1 MDNAFTIPLAVMSL
15 LSVGGFVAVLA
26 YAMIRAALLRR
37 ALAVASQRRAD
48 EAASM
53 SGLREVVDAKRRA
66 ASERR
71 LQRQRQHERL
81 DGAKR
86 ALAAARQDRLEFVH
100 ELSEPG
106 PRDRLFRIELT
117 PERGAAERRAEDA
130 VFSPEIWRRRNVAEV
145 WARGPEQAAEIA
157 AKAFPPGTG
166 ILRGPARP
174 AGGETAPGAET
185 KAEAKAKAAEA
196 EAVP

>member
-1 MDNAFTIPLAVMSL
+1 MDHAFTIPLAVMSL

-53 SGLREVVDAKRRA
+53 AGLREVVEAKRRA
-66 ASERR
+66 AAERR

-81 DGAKR
+81 EGARR

-117 PERGAAERRAEDA
+117 PERAGPKHGGPERRAEDA

-145 WARGPEQAAEIA
+145 WARGPEQAAEVA

-174 AGGETAPGAET
+174 AGGEPAAGAE
-185 KAEAKAKAAEA
+185 AKAAEA